1 MTARLAACL
10 FACVVALAGPQTP
23 ARDAAAAPPA
33 PVGTASL
40 SGVVKDADGNP
51 LRRTS
56 VSISGDMRLDR
67 ETITDDAGRFAF
79 SALPAG
85 RFTIT
90 ATKAGYPPMSYG
102 ARRPYRA
109 GSGVM
114 LADGQQ
120 AGDLVLTLARGA
132 VLAGTMFDDHGQPMP
147 GVPVMAWE
155 VRTALSGERT
165 LSYSQGGSQAVTT
178 DDRGSYRIYALPPGE
193 YTVGTAWFYSGSGDD
208 MRVPTD
214 AEIRAAFLAVTQG
227 PAVSS
232 PTAMPETA
240 PAAPP
245 RYNYAPVF
253 YPDAVDPLAA
263 LTLPLASG
271 EERAGIDLHM
281 QLRPMSRI
289 DGVVVGP
296 DGAGMTARM
305 TLSRRSRV
313 QALNSSRVWSA
324 APDGRFASPSLSPSD
339 YTVMAEVAGG
349 AGNPSLWAAADVT
362 IAGSEPVTVRLTLQ
376 PGTTVG
382 GRLRFEGTTLDPP
395 GDLSRV
401 LVYVG
406 AISGMRPQQTVSST
420 DASGAF
426 TITGVTPGR
435 YRVVATVPNPAA
447 AGPAWSVRSVVLGGR
462 DITDLPIDIAPG
474 DAPSMTVTFTDQV
487 SELSGTL
494 TTASGQPATDYF
506 VIALPADRQYWLQQS
521 RRIASARPDTS
532 GRYVF
537 RGLPAGEYR
546 MAVTTDLVPG
556 DLSDAA
562 ALDQLAAQSTPVT
575 LALGEK
581 KTFSIKIG
589 G

>member
-10 FACVVALAGPQTP
+10 FTCIVALAGPQTP
-23 ARDAAAAPPA
+23 ARDAAAAPPV
-33 PVGTASL
+33 PGTASL

-51 LRRTS
+51 LRRAS

-102 ARRPYRA
+102 ARRPYRT
-109 GSGVM
+109 GSGVL

-132 VLAGTMFDDHGQPMP
+132 VLAGTMFDDRGQPMP

-155 VRTALSGERT
+155 VRTALSGDRT
-165 LSYSQGGSQAVTT
+165 LSFPQTGAEAVTT
-178 DDRGSYRIYALPPGE
+178 DDRGSYRIYGLPPGE
-193 YTVGTAWFYSGSGDD
+193 YTVGTAWFYGGSGDD
-208 MRVPTD
+208 IRVPAD

-232 PTAMPETA
+232 PGATPAAA
-240 PAAPP
+240 PAVPP

-289 DGVVVGP
+289 EGVVVGP
-296 DGAGMTARM
+296 DGAGVTARM

-313 QALNSSRVWSA
+313 QALNTSRVWSA
-324 APDGRFASPSLSPSD
+324 AADGRFTSPSLSPSD

-349 AGNPSLWAAADVT
+349 AGKPPLWAMSDVT
-362 IAGSEPVTVRLTLQ
+362 IAGAEPITVRLTLQ
-376 PGTTVG
+376 PGLTVG
-382 GRLRFEGTTLDPP
+382 GRLRFERTTLDPP
-395 GDLSRV
+395 GDLSRA
-401 LVYVG
+401 LVYLFALPG
-406 AISGMRPQQTVSST
+406 TRPPQTVSST

-435 YRVVATVPNPAA
+435 YRVTASVPNPAP
-447 AGPAWSVRSVVLGGR
+447 AGQPAWSVRSVVLGGR
-462 DITDLPIDIAPG
+462 DVTDVPIDIAPG
-474 DAPSMTVTFTDQV
+474 DAPSMTVIFTDQV
-487 SELSGTL
+487 SELSGML

-546 MAVTTDLVPG
+546 IAVTTDLVSG

-575 LALGEK
+575 LGLGEK
-581 KTFSIKIG
+581 KTLSIKVG